1 MQWRRLIL
9 IYFYLCPIERIVTQK
24 SRANRAAVTK
34 AATTT
39 KKTTLTQPSGNT
51 CLRRGSSDGCRASRR
66 QAYKDSPRPRSR
78 SAREESEFEHRSLL
92 VSLYLSS
99 WPHRSHFRI
108 FGKVYLTYVVHE
120 YPLSDVCID
129 GEVSKSPIFCRPK
142 LSKNTE
148 CNNEDVRVRFPRSHP
163 LPVLTKEF

>member
-1 MQWRRLIL
+1 MQLRRLIL
-9 IYFYLCPIERIVTQK
+9 IYFYLCPIERLVTQK

-39 KKTTLTQPSGNT
+39 KKTTLTRPSGNT

-108 FGKVYLTYVVHE
+108 FGSVNLIYGVHE
-120 YPLSDVCID
+120 YPLPLYVLMA
-129 GEVSKSPIFCRPK
+129 K
-142 LSKNTE
+142 LVNRQFFADRNCLKIQNAT
-148 CNNEDVRVRFPRSHP
+148 
-163 LPVLTKEF
+163 TKMSASASQDATRCPF